1 MTGTLYYGDNLDILR
16 TWIKDESIDLI
27 YLDPP
32 FNSKKDYNV
41 LFKEHSGELSESQI
55 RAFEDSWK
63 WDKMAQETY
72 EYLINSS
79 HVSANVSGSIRA
91 MVDFLRKNDL
101 SAYLVMMTVRL
112 IELRRVLKP
121 TGSIYL
127 HCDPTA
133 SHYLKVIM
141 DTIFGPGNFRN
152 EIIWKKTNS
161 PKFQS
166 DEFGNQHDIIFFY
179 SKTKG
184 QNSFNK
190 IYREPDADYLKSFR
204 YDDQDGRGPYQTIA
218 LSNKTPLGGFGK
230 MKEWEWRGIKSRWIY
245 SKETMDRW
253 YTEGKIIK
261 TKLGYRKKYYLS
273 ESPGQIVSDIWV
285 DNEVAPLQGLAK
297 EKLGY
302 PTQKPEALLER
313 IIQAS
318 SNKGDIVLDPFCGCG
333 TTIHAAQ
340 KLERNWI
347 GIDITHLAINLIKNR
362 LFDAFRIVPEIV
374 GEPKDLEG
382 ARQLALLDRYQFQWW
397 ALSLIGARP
406 FNDERKKGADR
417 GIDGIIYSPVK
428 GSEKVYKGIVQVKSG
443 HVDVKHIRDLIGTM
457 EREKADY
464 GIYLTLEEP
473 TGPMNKE
480 AIEAGHFKD
489 VFGQDVPKIQIF
501 TIEDLLNGKK
511 PIYPVPPDNFRTAER
526 EKIVRSNGKDAKILD
541 FDKEKND

>member
-1 MTGTLYYGDNLDILR
+1 MTGILYYGDNLDILR
-16 TWIKDESIDLI
+16 TYIKDESIDLI

-32 FNSKKDYNV
+32 FNSKTDYNI

-55 RAFEDSWK
+55 RAFKDSWK
-63 WDKMAQETY
+63 WDKKAQETY
-72 EYLINSS
+72 EYLLDTS
-79 HVSANVSGSIRA
+79 HVPANVSESIKSI
-91 MVDFLRKNDL
+91 VDFIGKNDL
-101 SAYLVMMTVRL
+101 SAYLVMMAVRL

-133 SHYLKVIM
+133 SHYLKIIM
-141 DTIFGPGNFRN
+141 DTIFSPGNFRN
-152 EIIWKKTNS
+152 EIIWKRTSAHNDPGRYGRIHDVLLFYTKTDQFTFNTVYS
-161 PKFQS
+161 EYDEEYLSKFYRYMDEKGRRYRLGDLANPHPGGYIYDYKGYKPPANGWRMPVETMKELDEQGRIYFPKDKDKRLS
-166 DEFGNQHDIIFFY
+166 LKRYLDEMKGVPLQDII
-179 SKTKG
+179 
-184 QNSFNK
+184 
-190 IYREPDADYLKSFR
+190 
-204 YDDQDGRGPYQTIA
+204 DDIPPIGPQ
-218 LSNKTPLGGFGK
+218 S
-230 MKEWEWRGIKSRWIY
+230 
-245 SKETMDRW
+245 
-253 YTEGKIIK
+253 
-261 TKLGYRKKYYLS
+261 
-273 ESPGQIVSDIWV
+273 
-285 DNEVAPLQGLAK
+285 K

-302 PTQKPEALLER
+302 PTQKPLALLER
-313 IIQAS
+313 IIETS

-333 TTIHAAQ
+333 TAIHAAQ

-382 ARQLALLDRYQFQWW
+382 ARQLALQDRYQFQWW
-397 ALSLIGARP
+397 ALSLIEARP

-417 GIDGIIYSPVK
+417 GIDGIIYNPVK

-489 VFGQDVPKIQIF
+489 VFGQDIPKIQIF
-501 TIEDLLNGKK
+501 TIEELLNGKK

>member
-1 MTGTLYYGDNLDILR
+1 MTGILYYGDNLDILR

-32 FNSKKDYNV
+32 FNSKTDYNI

-55 RAFEDSWK
+55 RAFKDSWK
-63 WDKMAQETY
+63 WDKKAQETY
-72 EYLINSS
+72 EYLLDTS
-79 HVSANVSGSIRA
+79 HVPANVSESIKSI
-91 MVDFLRKNDL
+91 VDFIGKNDL
-101 SAYLVMMTVRL
+101 SAYLVMMAVRL

-133 SHYLKVIM
+133 SHYLKIIM

-152 EIIWKKTNS
+152 EIIWKRTSAHNDPGRYGRIHDVLLFYTKTDQFTFNTVYS
-161 PKFQS
+161 EYDEEYLSKFYRYMDEKGRRYRLDNLANPHPGGYIYDYKGYKPPANGWRMPVETMKELDEQGRIYFPKDKDKRLS
-166 DEFGNQHDIIFFY
+166 LKRYLDEMKGVPLQDII
-179 SKTKG
+179 
-184 QNSFNK
+184 
-190 IYREPDADYLKSFR
+190 
-204 YDDQDGRGPYQTIA
+204 DDIPPIGPQ
-218 LSNKTPLGGFGK
+218 S
-230 MKEWEWRGIKSRWIY
+230 
-245 SKETMDRW
+245 
-253 YTEGKIIK
+253 
-261 TKLGYRKKYYLS
+261 
-273 ESPGQIVSDIWV
+273 
-285 DNEVAPLQGLAK
+285 K

-302 PTQKPEALLER
+302 PTQKPLALLER
-313 IIQAS
+313 IIETS

-333 TTIHAAQ
+333 TAIHAAQ

-382 ARQLALLDRYQFQWW
+382 ARQLAFQDRYQFQWW

-417 GIDGIIYSPVK
+417 GIDGIIYNPVK

-489 VFGQDVPKIQIF
+489 VFGQDIPKIQIF
-501 TIEDLLNGKK
+501 TIEELLNGKK

-526 EKIVRSNGKDAKILD
+526 EKIVRSNGKVAKILD

>member
-1 MTGTLYYGDNLDILR
+1 MTGILYYGDNLDVLR
-16 TWIKDESIDLI
+16 THIKDETIDLI

-32 FNSKKDYNV
+32 FNSKTDYNI

-55 RAFEDSWK
+55 RAFKDSWK
-63 WDKMAQETY
+63 WDKKAQETY
-72 EYLINSS
+72 EYLLDTS
-79 HVSANVSGSIRA
+79 HVPANVSKSMNSI
-91 MVDFLRKNDL
+91 VDFIGKNDL
-101 SAYLVMMTVRL
+101 SAYLVMMAVRL
-112 IELRRVLKP
+112 IELRRVLKS

-141 DTIFGPGNFRN
+141 DTIFSPENFRN
-152 EIIWKKTNS
+152 EIIWKRTSAHNDPGRYGRIHDVLLFYTKTDQFTFNTVYS
-161 PKFQS
+161 EYDEEYLSKFYRYVDEKGRRYRLDNLANPHPGGYIYDYKGYKPPANGWRMPVETMKELDEQGRIYFPKDKNKRLS
-166 DEFGNQHDIIFFY
+166 LKRYLDEMKGVPLQDII
-179 SKTKG
+179 
-184 QNSFNK
+184 
-190 IYREPDADYLKSFR
+190 
-204 YDDQDGRGPYQTIA
+204 DDIPPIGPH
-218 LSNKTPLGGFGK
+218 S
-230 MKEWEWRGIKSRWIY
+230 
-245 SKETMDRW
+245 
-253 YTEGKIIK
+253 
-261 TKLGYRKKYYLS
+261 
-273 ESPGQIVSDIWV
+273 
-285 DNEVAPLQGLAK
+285 K

-302 PTQKPEALLER
+302 PTQKPLALLER
-313 IIQAS
+313 IIETS
-318 SNKGDIVLDPFCGCG
+318 SNKGDTVLDPFCGCG
-333 TTIHAAQ
+333 TAIHAAQ

-382 ARQLALLDRYQFQWW
+382 ARQLALQDRYQFQWW
-397 ALSLIGARP
+397 ALSLIEARP
-406 FNDERKKGADR
+406 FNDEKKKGADR
-417 GIDGIIYSPVK
+417 GIDGIIYNPVK

-489 VFGQDVPKIQIF
+489 VFGQDIPKIQIF
-501 TIEDLLNGKK
+501 TIEELLNGKK
-511 PIYPVPPDNFRTAER
+511 PIYPVPPDNFWTAER
-526 EKIVRSNGKDAKILD
+526 EKILGSNGKDAKILD